1 VQTGPI
7 EIYTLY
13 IRFASPPH
21 NDFINE
27 DPFDDEKTRQT
38 IGHEVGHGV
47 NIVHRFPSQY
57 PPGPL
62 SVMVTGYFMVTSNI
76 NDPAWNNIPHNYDAT
91 DEQQIRVR

>member
-1 VQTGPI
+1 MQTGPI

-91 DEQQIRVR
+91 DEQQIQVR